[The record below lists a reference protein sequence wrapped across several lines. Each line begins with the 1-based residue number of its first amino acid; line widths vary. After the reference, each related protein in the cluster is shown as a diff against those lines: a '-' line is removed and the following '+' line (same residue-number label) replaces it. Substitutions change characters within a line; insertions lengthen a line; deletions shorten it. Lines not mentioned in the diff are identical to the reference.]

1 VSVRIRVAPVLLML
15 SLALACHSG
24 SSGKPDDQAE
34 PIPKTHLTVINQGF
48 LDMDIYA
55 LPQDGARVRL
65 GSATGNSTA
74 HMTIPDYLVRTPIT
88 MSFLMIP
95 IGGNYAPRSQVIQ
108 VNPGDEVELTIPPA

>member
-1 VSVRIRVAPVLLML
+1 MLLML
-15 SLALACHSG
+15 SLLALACHSG
-24 SSGKPDDQAE
+24 SSGQPGDQAE

-65 GSATGNSTA
+65 GSVTGNSTE

-95 IGGNYAPRSQVIQ
+95 IGGNYAPRSQIIQ
-108 VNPGDEVELTIPPA
+108 INPGDEVELTIPPA

>member
-1 VSVRIRVAPVLLML
+1 MLLML

-24 SSGKPDDQAE
+24 SSGKPGDQEE

-55 LPQDGARVRL
+55 LPQDGARIRL
-65 GSATGNSTA
+65 GNVTGNSTG
-74 HMTIPDYLVRTPIT
+74 HMTIPDFLVRTPIT

-95 IGGNYAPRSQVIQ
+95 VGGNYAPRSQVIQ